1 MKIDMVKTFY
11 ERTLDVL
18 VFNLP
23 LIGHSELKLLLVI
36 NRITLSENFGSIAL
50 SIEDF
55 IKITGMSRKTV
66 IDGMKRLKDLNL
78 ICIDKKDKPYKYSI
92 NRHEVLKI
100 SQIESQSHK
109 EYNRIVSDTSLV
121 EEVNFNRS
129 ELPPLGLKVTKI
141 WNQYMSLYFDIN
153 VELHKKCIQ
162 STINKHSDT
171 LYNIQK
177 YICKNVDY
185 LYRNE
190 DLYQVFGI
198 KEEE

>member
-1 MKIDMVKTFY
+1 MDFNMVKTFY

-18 VFNLP
+18 VFNLS

-36 NRITLSENFGSIAL
+36 NRITIGENFGSIAL

-55 IKITGMSRKTV
+55 MKITGMSRKTV
-66 IDGMKRLKDLNL
+66 IDGMKRLNDLNL
-78 ICIDKKDKPYKYSI
+78 IYIDKKNKPYKYSI

-100 SQIESQSHK
+100 SQIESKSYK
-109 EYNRIVSDTSLV
+109 EYNRIVSDTSIV

-129 ELPPLGLKVTKI
+129 ELTPLALKVFKL
-141 WNQYMSLYFDIN
+141 WNRYMSLYLDFN

-162 STINKHSDT
+162 STINRHSDT
-171 LYNIQK
+171 LYDMKN
-177 YICKNVDY
+177 YICENVGF
-185 LYRNE
+185 LYWNDCLHKIFE
-190 DLYQVFGI
+190 I

>member
-11 ERTLDVL
+11 ERTLEVL

-36 NRITLSENFGSIAL
+36 NRITLSENFGSVAL
-50 SIEDF
+50 RIEDF

-66 IDGMKRLKDLNL
+66 IDGMKRLKDLSL
-78 ICIDKKDKPYKYSI
+78 IYVDKKDKPYKYSI

-100 SQIESQSHK
+100 SQIESQSYK

-129 ELPPLGLKVTKI
+129 ELPPLGLKLTKL
-141 WNQYMSLYFDIN
+141 WNQYMSLYLDFN

-162 STINKHSDT
+162 STINKHSNT
-171 LYNIQK
+171 LIGIEN
-177 YICKNVDY
+177 YICDNVDL
-185 LYRNE
+185 LYSNN
-190 DLYQVFGI
+190 DLYEVFGI
-198 KEEE
+198 KEE